1 MLKILIFAGTKL
13 AKIGQIANFAKFST
27 HKQYAYSV
35 FFLSLFLFLSPS
47 VSPPPF
53 RAVAQ
58 KLDILLTSGSL
69 AGGGGGGGGATTG
82 APVAANL
89 AIEIANIKTTEG
101 NILHQL
107 ADLK

>member
-1 MLKILIFAGTKL
+1 M
-13 AKIGQIANFAKFST
+13 
-27 HKQYAYSV
+27 
-35 FFLSLFLFLSPS
+35 
-47 VSPPPF
+47 
-53 RAVAQ
+53 VAQ

-69 AGGGGGGGGATTG
+69 AGGGDGGGTTG